1 MSRYYYDICLNRPTT
16 QLFGAFTYSSDLP
29 LEIGT
34 LVQVVF
40 RGQKVCGVIYALVAS
55 PNISP
60 ARILSIQ
67 KVLSRGAVI
76 DRRGLELARI
86 IARYYIT
93 SLGEV
98 IFAMLPPVPIAR
110 KLFLAAIRSSRTD
123 PSTSIILERD
133 FSSRMLHYTS
143 IIKDVIERGGQVIV
157 LMPNRRMSNYAAKY
171 FETIFSINS
180 VVNIK
185 SLASRST
192 VVKQYSEI
200 IEGKKNIIIGTRK
213 AVFAPAPNLRLIIME
228 EPSNYGYFNDQ
239 KPAYSARVVVEAW
252 RRIRGVT
259 TIYGMSVVDNESL
272 WQLKHKEQTSLGGR
286 PKNSAEIAWLE
297 GDYKAELAKPV
308 GKTKLIV
315 VPFAK
320 GMVLI
325 CPYCARASLCANCQ
339 ASLAAD
345 GNGMAV
351 CSRGHRAPLS
361 PCSGCGAV
369 FPVYE
374 GLTPESVANQVSA
387 APTETIYGQK
397 SLSPGATK
405 RRPLVVVATA
415 KILDYPE
422 LTFDET
428 VILAADV
435 WLSFSNPQ
443 AISNF
448 LKLFWQLKSQTT
460 SRLVVHSF
468 QAQPSLQ
475 KYTHA
480 PKSVMLGAFMK
491 QYHQLNLPPFTRK
504 IIVLPKKGTPSISK
518 ILSVQ
523 PTAENLYYLP
533 RSSWPLAPARAE
545 ALYGVCRKVTID
557 APY

>member
-1 MSRYYYDICLNRPTT
+1 MTRHYYDICLNRPTT

-29 LEIGT
+29 LNIGT
-34 LVQVVF
+34 LVQVTF
-40 RGQKVCGVIYALVAS
+40 RGRKTSGVIISS
-55 PNISP
+55 PVRPQIP
-60 ARILSIQ
+60 LPRILGVD
-67 KVLSRGAVI
+67 KVLSCGAVI
-76 DRRGLELARI
+76 DRRGLELART

-98 IFAMLPPVPIAR
+98 IFAMLPPVPIAS
-110 KLFLAAIRSSRTD
+110 KLAVVTSRPTHTGQ
-123 PSTSIILERD
+123 STSIILERD
-133 FSSRMLHYTS
+133 FSSRMLYYTS
-143 IIKDVIERGGQVIV
+143 KIKDVIERGGQVLV
-157 LMPNRRMSNYAAKY
+157 LMPNRRLADYAAKY
-171 FETIFSINS
+171 CKTIFSIRS
-180 VVNIK
+180 VAHIT
-185 SLASRST
+185 SQASRST
-192 VVKQYSEI
+192 VVKQYNEI
-200 IEGKKNIIIGTRK
+200 IEGKKHIIIGTRK
-213 AVFAPAPNLRLIIME
+213 AVFAPASNLRLIIME

-239 KPAYSARVVVEAW
+239 KPAYSARIVVEAC
-252 RRIRGVT
+252 RQIYGVA

-272 WQLKHKEQTSLGGR
+272 WQLKHKEKTALGGH
-286 PKNSAEIAWLE
+286 PKNSAAIAWLE

-308 GKTKLIV
+308 IKSKLIV

-325 CPYCARASLCANCQ
+325 CPYCNRASLCATCQ
-339 ASLAAD
+339 APLAAD
-345 GNGMAV
+345 GKGMAV
-351 CSRGHRAPLS
+351 CSRNHRASLP
-361 PCSGCGAV
+361 PCSGCGAA

-374 GLTPESVANQVSA
+374 GLTPESVANQVSV
-387 APTETIYGQK
+387 APTKTVYGQK
-397 SLSPGATK
+397 SLSADVAK

-422 LTFDET
+422 LVFDET

-460 SRLVVHSF
+460 SRLAVHSF
-468 QAQPSLQ
+468 QALPSLQ
-475 KYTHA
+475 QYTHA

-504 IIVLPKKGTPSISK
+504 IIALPKKGTSSISK
-518 ILSVQ
+518 ILQAQ

-533 RSSWPLAPARAE
+533 RSNWPLSLSQAE